1 MTIQDFG
8 TLQMMRTNE
17 AHFGQGQM
25 VSLTSK
31 VDGAKINTGIDAF
44 SIHQD
49 GASTAITFTAALF
62 RSGKAKFLSQ
72 HMEQGFCRIDL
83 DTAQIS
89 VYFQLNA

>member
-31 VDGAKINTGIDAF
+31 VDGAKINTGIDASKNLLKTWWYYCRRPKDF
-44 SIHQD
+44 LND
-49 GASTAITFTAALF
+49 
-62 RSGKAKFLSQ
+62 RKA
-72 HMEQGFCRIDL
+72 
-83 DTAQIS
+83 
-89 VYFQLNA
+89 

>member
-31 VDGAKINTGIDAF
+31 VDGAKINTGIDA
-44 SIHQD
+44 
-49 GASTAITFTAALF
+49 
-62 RSGKAKFLSQ
+62 LSV
-72 HMEQGFCRIDL
+72 H
-83 DTAQIS
+83 
-89 VYFQLNA
+89 